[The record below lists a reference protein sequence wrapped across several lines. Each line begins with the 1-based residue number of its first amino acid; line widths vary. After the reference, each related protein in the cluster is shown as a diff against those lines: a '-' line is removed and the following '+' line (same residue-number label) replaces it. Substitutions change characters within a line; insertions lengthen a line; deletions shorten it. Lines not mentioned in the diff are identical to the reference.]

1 MQVASADVR
10 FSASH
15 FAEKAYSRQETLT
28 TGTVSAVDGSLA
40 SGQVVTRNQEQAD
53 PFREGTDLLDL
64 FQGGREVASRHDVA
78 VENLVASESTAH
90 ARPSLLDM
98 VTARLKELVNT
109 AGLEDPLEALEMKP
123 QDKARMDMIAA
134 VVERFS
140 GKRIQLMDPDAFLEA
155 REQSEADAAELA
167 AALTEVQASGEA
179 VSAETYG
186 IDYQLVESYRES
198 ETTTFAAEGQI
209 QTSDG
214 QSISVD
220 VSVTMSRSFAI
231 EQRVS
236 YSEGANVRD
245 PLIINFGGTAADLTE
260 RSFMFDIDSDG
271 QTDQIAAPG
280 SGSGFLALDQ
290 NGDGTIND
298 GSELFGPTT
307 GDGFAE
313 LAAYDEDGNGFVD
326 SGDSVFDQL
335 RIYMR
340 REESSELVALGQ
352 RGVGAIYTGSAPTP
366 FEIKNDE
373 NELLGIV
380 RESGIYVGENGNA
393 GTIQQVDLVV

>member
-10 FSASH
+10 LSASH
-15 FAEKAYSRQETLT
+15 FAEKVYSRQETLR
-28 TGTVSAVDGSLA
+28 TGHVSNVDGSLK
-40 SGQVVTRNQEQAD
+40 SGQSVSRIQEQAN

-64 FQGGREVASRHDVA
+64 FQGGRDVAARHDVA
-78 VENLVASESTAH
+78 VENLVASESAAS
-90 ARPSLLDM
+90 ARPSLLEM
-98 VTARLKELVNT
+98 VSARVKEMVET
-109 AGLEDPLEALEMKP
+109 GLEDPFENLQMTP
-123 QDKARMDMIAA
+123 QDQARMEMIAA
-134 VVERFS
+134 VVERFT
-140 GKRIQLMDPDAFLEA
+140 GKRIQLMDPEAFLEA
-155 REQSEADAAELA
+155 RAQSVADVADDA
-167 AALTEVQASGEA
+167 AALTEAQVPGEGAS
-179 VSAETYG
+179 VETFG

-198 ETTTFAAEGQI
+198 ETTTFEVEGQF
-209 QTSDG
+209 QTTDG

-236 YSEGANVRD
+236 YSEGANVQD
-245 PLIINFGGTAADLTE
+245 PLVINFNGTAAELTE
-260 RSFMFDIDSDG
+260 RLFSFDIDADG
-271 QTDQIAAPG
+271 QTDQIATPTNG
-280 SGSGFLALDQ
+280 GFLALDR

-307 GDGFAE
+307 GNGFAE

-335 RIYMR
+335 RIFMR
-340 REESSELVALGQ
+340 HEQSTELVALGQ

-380 RESGIYVGENGNA
+380 KESGIYIGENGNA
-393 GTIQQVDLVV
+393 GTIQQVDLVA

>member
-10 FSASH
+10 LSASH
-15 FAEKAYSRQETLT
+15 FSEKVYSRQETLR
-28 TGTVSAVDGSLA
+28 TGHVSNVDGSLK
-40 SGQVVTRNQEQAD
+40 SGQAVSRIQEQAN

-64 FQGGREVASRHDVA
+64 FQGGRDVAARHDVA
-78 VENLVASESTAH
+78 VENLVASESAAS
-90 ARPSLLDM
+90 ARPSLLEM
-98 VTARLKELVNT
+98 VSARVKEMVGTTGLV
-109 AGLEDPLEALEMKP
+109 DPLEALRMTP
-123 QDKARMDMIAA
+123 QDQARMDMIAA
-134 VVERFS
+134 VLERFT
-140 GKRIQLMDPDAFLEA
+140 GKRIQLMDPEAFLEA
-155 REQSEADAAELA
+155 REQSVADANELA
-167 AALTEVQASGEA
+167 VALTEAQTSVEG
-179 VSAETYG
+179 VSTETFG

-198 ETTTFAAEGQI
+198 ESTTFEVGGQV
-209 QTSDG
+209 QTADG

-236 YSEGANVRD
+236 YSEGANVQD
-245 PLIINFGGTAADLTE
+245 PLVINFKGTAAELTE
-260 RSFMFDIDSDG
+260 RSFSFDIDADG
-271 QTDQIAAPG
+271 QIDQIATPT
-280 SGSGFLALDQ
+280 SGGFLALDR

-307 GDGFAE
+307 GNGFDE

-335 RIYMR
+335 RIFVR
-340 REESSELVALGQ
+340 HEQSTELVALGQ

-380 RESGIYVGENGNA
+380 KESGIYIGENGNA
-393 GTIQQVDLVV
+393 GTIQQVDLVA

>member
-10 FSASH
+10 LSASH
-15 FAEKAYSRQETLT
+15 FAEKVYSRQETLR
-28 TGTVSAVDGSLA
+28 TGHVSNVDGSLK
-40 SGQVVTRNQEQAD
+40 SGQSVSRIQEQAN

-64 FQGGREVASRHDVA
+64 FQGGRDVAARHDVA
-78 VENLVASESTAH
+78 VENLVASESAAS
-90 ARPSLLDM
+90 ARPSLLEM
-98 VTARLKELVNT
+98 VSARVKEMVET
-109 AGLEDPLEALEMKP
+109 GLEDPFENLQMTP
-123 QDKARMDMIAA
+123 QDQARMEMIAA
-134 VVERFS
+134 VVERFT
-140 GKRIQLMDPDAFLEA
+140 GKRIQLMDPEAFLEA
-155 REQSEADAAELA
+155 RAQSVADVADDA
-167 AALTEVQASGEA
+167 AALTEAQVPGEGAS
-179 VSAETYG
+179 VETFG

-198 ETTTFAAEGQI
+198 ETTTFEVEGQF
-209 QTSDG
+209 QTTDG

-236 YSEGANVRD
+236 YSEGANVQD
-245 PLIINFGGTAADLTE
+245 PLVINFNGTAAELTE
-260 RSFMFDIDSDG
+260 RSFSFDIDADG
-271 QTDQIAAPG
+271 QTDQIATPTNG
-280 SGSGFLALDQ
+280 GFLALDR

-307 GDGFAE
+307 GNGFAE

-335 RIYMR
+335 RIFMR
-340 REESSELVALGQ
+340 HEQSTELVALGQ

-380 RESGIYVGENGNA
+380 KESGIYIGENGNA
-393 GTIQQVDLVV
+393 GTIQQVDLVA